1 MAVFKTMAM
10 ILCCLSYIL
19 LSTTGEA
26 TEYQAAIMAGSYCR
40 MRYNFHQHKKYT
52 THHHLTFRTS
62 SKACGTSEYQN
73 LIISPSTLVLILI
86 IRSGD
91 VHVNPGP

>member
-10 ILCCLSYIL
+10 ILCCLSYIR

-40 MRYNFHQHKKYT
+40 MRYNFHQHKKKSRQ
-52 THHHLTFRTS
+52 H
-62 SKACGTSEYQN
+62 E
-73 LIISPSTLVLILI
+73 
-86 IRSGD
+86 
-91 VHVNPGP
+91 

>member
-1 MAVFKTMAM
+1 MVVFKTMAM

-19 LSTTGEA
+19 FSTTGEA

-52 THHHLTFRTS
+52 THITDMHHLQSYGTHYCKQYMETS
-62 SKACGTSEYQN
+62 T
-73 LIISPSTLVLILI
+73 
-86 IRSGD
+86 
-91 VHVNPGP
+91 